1 MVKTAILVDGAFFL
15 KRYRALYKTGNRD
28 PEKVANDLY
37 TICHKHLIN
46 KKITDKKIL
55 EPREYQEYQESLYRI
70 FYYDCYPLRFKIH
83 HPITKELI
91 DFSKTEEY
99 QFRKGFF
106 EQLKKKRK
114 VALRL
119 GQLTTYKKW
128 KISSDSLKD
137 LLKKEISVENLTEK
151 EVSLDIVQKGTDIKI
166 GIDIASL
173 ALKKQVNRIILI
185 SGDSDFV
192 PAAKLARREG
202 IDFILDP
209 LWQPISPSLYE
220 HIDGLRSVVK
230 KPIYKA

>member
-1 MVKTAILVDGAFFL
+1 MIKTAILIDGAFFL
-15 KRYRALYKTGNRD
+15 KRYRKLYRGNINRD

-37 TICHKHLIN
+37 TICHKHLTN
-46 KKITDKKIL
+46 KKTTDKKNI
-55 EPREYQEYQESLYRI
+55 EHQEHQENLYRI
-70 FYYDCYPLRFKIH
+70 FYYDCYPLRFRIH
-83 HPITKELI
+83 HPITKKLI

-99 QFRKGFF
+99 QFRNNFF

-119 GQLTTYKKW
+119 GHLATYKKW
-128 KISSDSLKD
+128 KISSESLKA

-151 EVSLDIVQKGTDIKI
+151 EVSLDVIQKGTDIKI
-166 GIDIASL
+166 GVDIASL
-173 ALKKQVNRIILI
+173 ALKKQVDRIILI

-202 IDFILDP
+202 IDFVLDP

-230 KPIYKA
+230 KPDYKK